1 LQYEKPSVTKNICKT
16 TGLITGAI
24 ALFPTIINLN
34 SKSMNNNY
42 EVIIIGGS
50 YSGLSAAM
58 SLGRA
63 LRKVLIIDS
72 GKPCNRHTPHSHNFI
87 TQDGETPAAIAAKA
101 KEQVLAYPT
110 VEVLKD
116 KAVSS
121 SKTDTG
127 FTVITEAGTTYAAK
141 KLLFATGVTD
151 IMPKISGFDD
161 CWAISVIHCPYCHGY
176 EVKAE
181 KTAILANGDGAYH
194 YAVLL
199 SQWTKQL
206 TIFTNGPAEFT
217 EEQKLKIQQHNIP
230 IIEGRI
236 AKLKHNKGYVEEII
250 MQDSTSHAYKV
261 IYSRPV
267 LKQHCEIPEQIGCA
281 MDEHGMISVDFMQK
295 TNVPGIYAS
304 GDCTTMMRSVAT
316 AVASGMKAGA
326 AINSEMA
333 TESF

>member
-1 LQYEKPSVTKNICKT
+1 MGKLLSRRAFVKT
-16 TGLITGAI
+16 TGLATGTI
-24 ALFPTIINLN
+24 ALFPTIINLK

-42 EVIIIGGS
+42 EVIIVGGS

-72 GKPCNRHTPHSHNFI
+72 GRPCNRHTPHSHNFI
-87 TQDGETPAAIAAKA
+87 TQDGETPTAIAAKA

-110 VEVLKD
+110 VQFVKD
-116 KAVSS
+116 KALSA
-121 SKTDTG
+121 SKSEAG
-127 FTVITEAGTTYAAK
+127 FTVIAESGITYTAK

-151 IMPKISGFDD
+151 IMPDIRGFDD

-181 KTAILANGDGAYH
+181 NTAILANGDAAYH

-199 SQWTKQL
+199 SQWTKDL
-206 TIFTNGPAEFT
+206 TIFTNGPAEFS
-217 EEQKLKIQQHNIP
+217 EGQRLKIAQHNIP
-230 IIEGRI
+230 IIEGKI
-236 AKLKHNKGYVEEII
+236 TKLKHSKGYVEEII
-250 MQDSTSHAYKV
+250 MVDGTSHEFKV
-261 IYSRPV
+261 IYSRPS
-267 LKQHCEIPEQIGCA
+267 LKQHCDIPQQLGCE
-281 MDEHGMISVDFMQK
+281 MDEHGMISIDFMQK
-295 TNVPGIYAS
+295 TSVAGIYAS

-326 AINSEMA
+326 AINGEMA
-333 TESF
+333 AEAFI